1 MADAPTRTE
10 PATPARREAARRDGA
25 IVVSPEIAPVAV
37 LCLVLG
43 IGTWGAPVL
52 VHRTGAMLVEW
63 LAAAGPIAAGDGPLG
78 PLGWRTAASLAG
90 ALAPFFLAV
99 ALVGIGAVVAQTG
112 FRLRPALAAPDPAR
126 ITFAAGWKRLVS
138 VDGVATLAKALAKI
152 ALVLGVGWRVLGSV
166 GGGALDASA
175 LPVEGTLALAGSG
188 LRELG
193 VAVAAVLVVVAGA
206 DHAWARWR
214 HERRL
219 MMSRH
224 ELREEQ
230 REREG
235 DPRVRGRF
243 RRAHRDVARH
253 RMLAEV
259 VRADVVVADPARVA
273 VALRY
278 RADES
283 SAARVLAKGAGE
295 LAGRITDAARAGG
308 VPIVERRTLAATL
321 DRTVPL
327 GSDIPQPLYRAVA
340 EVLAHVHASRGGRA
354 VEGMP
359 GEGA

>member
-1 MADAPTRTE
+1 MADAVTRTE
-10 PATPARREAARRDGA
+10 PATPTRREAARRDGVV
-25 IVVSPEIAPVAV
+25 VVSAEIAPVAV
-37 LCLVLG
+37 LGLVLG

-52 VHRTGAMLVEW
+52 VHRTGAMLVDW
-63 LAAAGPIAAGDGPLG
+63 LAAVGPTAADDAPLG
-78 PLGWRTAASLAG
+78 PLAWRTAVSLAG
-90 ALAPFFLAV
+90 ALVPFFVAV
-99 ALVGIGAVVAQTG
+99 ALVGMGAVVAQAG

-126 ITFAAGWKRLVS
+126 VTLAAGWQRLVS

-152 ALVLGVGWRVLGSV
+152 ALVVGVGWRVLVGV
-166 GGGALDASA
+166 GGDALGASA
-175 LPVEGTLALAGSG
+175 MPVEGTLALAGSG
-188 LRELG
+188 LRTLG
-193 VAVAAVLVVVAGA
+193 LAVAAVLVVVAGA

-219 MMSRH
+219 KMSRH

-235 DPRVRGRF
+235 DPRLRGRF
-243 RRAHRDVARH
+243 RRAHRDVARR

-295 LAGRITDAARAGG
+295 LARRITDAARAGG
-308 VPIVERRTLAATL
+308 VPIVERRTLAGTL

-327 GSDIPQPLYRAVA
+327 GSEIPRPLYRAVA
-340 EVLAHVHASRGGRA
+340 EVLAHVHASLAAMRGEVG
-354 VEGMP
+354 
-359 GEGA
+359 